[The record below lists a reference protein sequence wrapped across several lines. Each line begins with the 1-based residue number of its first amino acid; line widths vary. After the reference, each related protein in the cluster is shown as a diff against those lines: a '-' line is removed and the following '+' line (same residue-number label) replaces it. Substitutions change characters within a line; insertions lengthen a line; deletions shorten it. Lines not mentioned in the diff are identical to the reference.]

1 MSEPS
6 NNKNVMK
13 AHYKSLR
20 PAAPFHGDEVVVV
33 RHSET
38 ISEVFPDWIDRCKLD
53 FAFYQPFD
61 LNMPVRLP
69 RRENMMTAYQHDP
82 PISEV
87 GRITAQ
93 IFARE
98 LVTRNGVPKAIFSSP
113 SLASVQTAADIRNFI
128 GSECGN
134 IHIEPALAS
143 DRTSSSFWMS
153 PKEFAQLKYNVD
165 EGYSPE
171 QPDRNDKSSNSKSEN
186 LKKMI
191 QKLARS
197 KGTPVLII
205 TDAAALNTLSSGDNK
220 GSGDDEHMRKEAA
233 NAFPPLSSVI
243 LSLPKGKENLE
254 PSRLFVRPL
263 TMIGECSR
271 PEIEVAGDA
280 K

>member
-186 LKKMI
+186 LKK
-191 QKLARS
+191 
-197 KGTPVLII
+197 
-205 TDAAALNTLSSGDNK
+205 
-220 GSGDDEHMRKEAA
+220 
-233 NAFPPLSSVI
+233 
-243 LSLPKGKENLE
+243 
-254 PSRLFVRPL
+254 
-263 TMIGECSR
+263 
-271 PEIEVAGDA
+271 
-280 K
+280 